1 MKKRQP
7 LQQVVLGK
15 LESYMQ
21 KKKKKWTATWMR
33 MCLDPYITLYTKV
46 NSKWIKVVNGRS
58 ETIKLQKK
66 TEAVG
71 SLTQVLILIFLDLTP
86 KAKDNKTKINKWN
99 YINLYSLCTVKETTN
114 KPKRQWIECEKISAH
129 QVSNKRLRSKIC
141 KELTELIAK
150 KTN

>member
-21 KKKKKWTATWMR
+21 KKKWTATWMR

-71 SLTQVLILIFLDLTP
+71 SLT
-86 KAKDNKTKINKWN
+86 
-99 YINLYSLCTVKETTN
+99 
-114 KPKRQWIECEKISAH
+114 
-129 QVSNKRLRSKIC
+129 
-141 KELTELIAK
+141 
-150 KTN
+150 

>member
-1 MKKRQP
+1 MTEEARIYNEEKTASSTSGSRKT
-7 LQQVVLGK
+7 GK
-15 LESYMQ
+15 LHA

-71 SLTQVLILIFLDLTP
+71 SLT
-86 KAKDNKTKINKWN
+86 
-99 YINLYSLCTVKETTN
+99 
-114 KPKRQWIECEKISAH
+114 
-129 QVSNKRLRSKIC
+129 
-141 KELTELIAK
+141 
-150 KTN
+150 

>member
-1 MKKRQP
+1 
-7 LQQVVLGK
+7 
-15 LESYMQ
+15 
-21 KKKKKWTATWMR
+21 MR

-46 NSKWIKVVNGRS
+46 NSKWIKVVNGRP

-66 TEAVG
+66 TEAVS

-114 KPKRQWIECEKISAH
+114 KPKRQWIECEKISAE
-129 QVSNKRLRSKIC
+129 RLRSKMC
-141 KELTELIAK
+141 KELTELMAK
-150 KTN
+150 KTE